1 MSEIRQVPAAVAR
14 RFLVVR
20 HLLAPPR
27 SLPPKP
33 ESVLRVVDRLGSLQ
47 FDPLEAHAYSRNTG
61 FTGRPRR

>member
-14 RFLVVR
+14 RFLVLR

-27 SLPPKP
+27 KLPAGRD
-33 ESVLRVVDRLGSLQ
+33 SVLEVIDRLGSLQ
-47 FDPLEAHAYSRNTG
+47 FDPLEAHAYGRNTG